1 MATRAAPSPPSFDTL
16 WEVVQKVAA
25 SASFQRSP
33 RLRELLLYIC
43 ERAIQNRPD
52 ELREQSIG
60 RGVFGRKADYNPA
73 EDNIVRVEM
82 RQLRKRLEEYFAT
95 EGKDEPY
102 VVAIPK
108 GAYLP
113 VLELR
118 EPAPVAVVPR
128 LAPAPAKASPRT
140 RFRWAAGAI
149 IILLAG
155 MCLWLAIENRKMLRR
170 LEAVP
175 APKIER
181 AALWPLLFNNAQ
193 ETLIV
198 CADSTL
204 VVAETVLHRSV
215 TLAEY
220 QAHDY
225 TSTLSTSDAAKAVLR
240 SLPHWLFTDMTD
252 VRLSHRLFW
261 LNADHWDKVSIRSA
275 RTTQVQD
282 FKQANVI
289 LLGSVRSN
297 PWDSLFEPALKFRF
311 QYDEQAHAAYIRNQQ
326 PRPGEQAVYRAASPG
341 QSGDSYSVIA
351 MVPNLRKTG
360 YVLMI
365 GGTTGEGTEAAG
377 EFIMNPATSSSLI
390 NRLTAK
396 NKGRIP
402 YFEVLLKSGTLAG
415 VAKNAEIVAERIVPD

>member
-1 MATRAAPSPPSFDTL
+1 MATRAAPSPPSFDTR
-16 WEVVQKVAA
+16 WEVVRKIAS

-43 ERAIQNRPD
+43 ERAIQNRPE

-60 RGVFGRKADYNPA
+60 RGVFGRKPDYNPA

-82 RQLRKRLEEYFAT
+82 RQLRKRLEEYFVT

-102 VVAIPK
+102 VVVIPK

-113 VLELR
+113 VLEPR
-118 EPAPVAVVPR
+118 EPVPVAVVPR
-128 LAPAPAKASPRT
+128 LAPVTARSRS
-140 RFRWAAGAI
+140 RLRWAVGAA
-149 IILLAG
+149 ILVLAG
-155 MCLWLAIENRKMLRR
+155 LCIWLANENRKMQRR
-170 LEAVP
+170 LEAGT

-204 VVAETVLHRSV
+204 VVAQTVLHRSV

-220 QAHDY
+220 QSHDY
-225 TSTLSTSDAAKAVLR
+225 TAKLSSSDAAKSVLR
-240 SLPHWLFTDMTD
+240 SVPNWLFTDMTD
-252 VRLSHRLFW
+252 VRLAQRLFR

-275 RTTQVQD
+275 KTTQVQD
-282 FKQANVI
+282 FKQANVV

-297 PWDSLFEPALKFRF
+297 PWDSLFEPVLKFRF
-311 QYDEQAHAAYIRNQQ
+311 EYDEQAHAAYIRNQQ
-326 PRPGEQAVYRAASPG
+326 PGPGEQAVYRAASPG

-351 MVPNLRKTG
+351 LVSNLRKTG

-365 GGTTGEGTEAAG
+365 AGTSGEGTESAG
-377 EFIMNPATSSSLI
+377 EFIMNPAASSGLI
-390 NRLTAK
+390 NRLMAR

-415 VAKNAEIVAERIVPD
+415 VAKNAEIVAERVIPD